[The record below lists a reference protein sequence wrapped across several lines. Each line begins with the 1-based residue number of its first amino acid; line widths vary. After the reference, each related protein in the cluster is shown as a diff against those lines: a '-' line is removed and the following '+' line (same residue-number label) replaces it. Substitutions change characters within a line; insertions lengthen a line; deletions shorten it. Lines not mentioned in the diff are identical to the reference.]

1 MEYLLVLND
10 SPYGSQRTYNALRLA
25 GALAKSATMERS
37 KIPIE
42 ERRTD
47 DANLRYRRF
56 RQPSA

>member
-10 SPYGSQRTYNALRLA
+10 SPYGSHRTYNALRLA

-42 ERRTD
+42 ER
-47 DANLRYRRF
+47 
-56 RQPSA
+56 